1 MAKRVLSTQL
11 KGSFNLDSME
21 ITEVT
26 KDSEKTYNFLEILHE
41 YAGKNITVSIKEEN
55 EIEPIGE

>member
-11 KGSFNLDSME
+11 KGQFDMDNME

-26 KDSEKTYNFLEILHE
+26 KDSEKTYNFLEILRE
-41 YAGKNITVSIKEEN
+41 YSGKTISVSIKEEN
-55 EIEPIGE
+55 EIEPVGE

>member
-11 KGSFNLDSME
+11 KGSFDLDSME

-26 KDSEKTYNFLEILHE
+26 KDSEKTYNFLEILQE
-41 YAGKNITVSIKEEN
+41 YAGKTITVSIKEEN
-55 EIEPIGE
+55 EIAPIGE

>member
-1 MAKRVLSTQL
+1 MAKRILSTQL
-11 KGSFNLDSME
+11 KGSFNLELME

-26 KDSEKTYNFLEILHE
+26 KDAEKTYNFLEILQD
-41 YAGKNITVSIKEEN
+41 YAGKTITVSIKEEN

>member
-11 KGSFNLDSME
+11 KGQFDMDNME

-26 KDSEKTYNFLEILHE
+26 KDSEKTYNFLEILRE
-41 YAGKNITVSIKEEN
+41 YAGKTISVSIKEEN
-55 EIEPIGE
+55 EIEPVGE